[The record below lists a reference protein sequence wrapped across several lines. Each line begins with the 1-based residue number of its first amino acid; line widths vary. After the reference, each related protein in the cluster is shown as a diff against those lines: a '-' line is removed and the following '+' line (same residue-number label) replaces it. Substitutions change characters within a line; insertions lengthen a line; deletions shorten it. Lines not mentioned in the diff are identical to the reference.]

1 MGRVNVDKDSLL
13 IALKQLEQ
21 YESDLEAARAALNKK
36 YQLLGSSWNDRK
48 YQELGD
54 IVSEC
59 NSALRTVQKSAL
71 LGEQS
76 IAALIKVIQAYE
88 DTNIR
93 NSDSPSGNL
102 SMASQAYEDNN
113 ADGEETSEGRPLTR
127 HLSADEVNNLWMA
140 RVKDTDAM
148 IENYREA
155 LLERGVPEGEWL
167 NNTLADHRSRMLEQ
181 ERRTLAAT
189 QDARAYENMP
199 PIYQYP
205 GDYET
210 FYDNL
215 AADYRQSCS
224 DASSSNNISMSDNR
238 WNTEYM
244 PLVEANIRQSVAT
257 YFSDYVTSDKLEH
270 SLEALRFMDQD
281 ELRHRYESDGDR
293 MTGNTLGYNDGESS
307 NIANDMIGHTADGWV
322 GGINV
327 CGSDGTNIN
336 YAFVT
341 AVHENLHMMSANDT
355 PNEIRRGIMVG
366 NSNALAMNEAL
377 TEYLTFISCGGEGQM
392 GGLYPGVYS
401 GYHRLMQEI
410 PVIENAV
417 GRDCILDS
425 YFNNNPDHIRG
436 AVDGILGQGAWN
448 DMCDAS
454 NDMLYNENRNGGEE
468 RLRVYLDRLR
478 NHN

>member
-21 YESDLEAARAALNKK
+21 YESDIEAARAALNKK

-181 ERRTLAAT
+181 QGRILEVASGHAGSS
-189 QDARAYENMP
+189 DNVP
-199 PIYQYP
+199 NIYQYP
-205 GDYET
+205 RDYSA
-210 FYDNL
+210 FYDGLANEYRSYCASDSGMVNSSDSLDASERIKNYGGSFISGLGEQEQNSIRQYTGVSYANINATLRGLESNFDEGNL
-215 AADYRQSCS
+215 EKTISIHSVLQRTELPCECTVYRGISSSALGELATLSDEQLVGQVYIDPGFLSTSLDSS
-224 DASSSNNISMSDNR
+224 DA
-238 WNTEYM
+238 
-244 PLVEANIRQSVAT
+244 
-257 YFSDYVTSDKLEH
+257 F
-270 SLEALRFMDQD
+270 
-281 ELRHRYESDGDR
+281 
-293 MTGNTLGYNDGESS
+293 YNDVLLEIHAPAGSHG
-307 NIANDMIGHTADGWV
+307 MYV
-322 GGINV
+322 GSI
-327 CGSDGTNIN
+327 S
-336 YAFVT
+336 Y
-341 AVHENLHMMSANDT
+341 
-355 PNEIRRGIMVG
+355 VG
-366 NSNALAMNEAL
+366 NNEQEVL
-377 TEYLTFISCGGEGQM
+377 FDFNQNMRINSVRTDD
-392 GGLYPGVYS
+392 S
-401 GYHRLMQEI
+401 GRR
-410 PVIENAV
+410 VIDV
-417 GRDCILDS
+417 TLI
-425 YFNNNPDHIRG
+425 
-436 AVDGILGQGAWN
+436 
-448 DMCDAS
+448 
-454 NDMLYNENRNGGEE
+454 
-468 RLRVYLDRLR
+468 
-478 NHN
+478 